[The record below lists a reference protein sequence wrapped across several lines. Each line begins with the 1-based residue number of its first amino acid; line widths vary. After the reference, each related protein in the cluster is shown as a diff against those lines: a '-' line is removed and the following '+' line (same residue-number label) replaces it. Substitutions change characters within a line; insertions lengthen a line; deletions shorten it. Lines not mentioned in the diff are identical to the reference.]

1 MACLLSGLF
10 TRGPPITPMK
20 KKATPQTIVMLTRQG
35 LSRRWIVSIET
46 LKRKEKAGILRAYKI
61 GRGVRYMLADIE
73 RIEAEAEVV
82 R

>member
-1 MACLLSGLF
+1 
-10 TRGPPITPMK
+10 MK

-73 RIEAEAEVV
+73 RIEA
-82 R
+82 

>member
-1 MACLLSGLF
+1 MTAVYDRDYPAGSAHY
-10 TRGPPITPMK
+10 THE

-73 RIEAEAEVV
+73 RIEA
-82 R
+82 

>member
-1 MACLLSGLF
+1 
-10 TRGPPITPMK
+10 MK
-20 KKATPQTIVMLTRQG
+20 KKAAQQTIVMLTRQG

-73 RIEAEAEVV
+73 RFEAEAEVS